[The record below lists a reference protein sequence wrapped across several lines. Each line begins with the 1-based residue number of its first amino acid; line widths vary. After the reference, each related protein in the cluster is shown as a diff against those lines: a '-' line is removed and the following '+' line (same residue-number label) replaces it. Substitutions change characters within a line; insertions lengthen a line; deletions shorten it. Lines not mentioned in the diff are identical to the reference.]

1 MKQLIIILLITIGT
15 VVHAKDKADKKVFV
29 KINVE
34 YLSGLNYDIEG
45 DEDYF
50 NYDSFYGKNLEL
62 GFGIN
67 FTPQISSSLNIG
79 ANKYE
84 KLSANT
90 FPLTLQACYYLK
102 PQLNSFFGTLKVGPQ
117 IKFSD
122 ASDKG
127 YVLAVHL
134 GRRFKIKNNFA
145 AKAYL
150 GFNYQ
155 KTTDEYVN
163 FGKVT
168 RNSLVFGV
176 EIPIF

>member
-1 MKQLIIILLITIGT
+1 MKQLIIIFLLTCFT
-15 VVHAKDKADKKVFV
+15 LVHAEEKTNKKIFV
-29 KINVE
+29 KINIE
-34 YLSGLNYDIEG
+34 YLKGLNYNIEG
-45 DEDYF
+45 DDEHF

-62 GFGIN
+62 GCGIN
-67 FTPQISSSLNIG
+67 FTPQFSSSLNIG
-79 ANKYE
+79 ANRYE

-168 RNSLVFGV
+168 RNSLVVGV